1 MKNFNWIVVAALS
14 LGVVATDL
22 SAQDPRE
29 RNYYYEILN
38 PSHEPKS
45 PVNWLCRDSCER
57 SSRSG
62 IGRFAGKRERRDLPQ
77 LAIVAKRCADV
88 AFDVY
93 REVDGKS
100 KKLNRKPL
108 KTTTDF
114 VDKSPV
120 SGNARYRVVAL
131 DRKGKELSKSDFVTI
146 APETAVNY
154 RSIKLNRDTRA
165 GKVAVAD
172 LNGDG
177 KYDYIVRTPASNV
190 DPGMPGDLTGK
201 TYQIEAYL
209 SDGLFVVQ
217 RFGQGIEPGI

>member
-1 MKNFNWIVVAALS
+1 MPGKEKGEIYLS
-14 LGVVATDL
+14 WRLLQNDA
-22 SAQDPRE
+22 P
-29 RNYYYEILN
+29 
-38 PSHEPKS
+38 
-45 PVNWLCRDSCER
+45 
-57 SSRSG
+57 
-62 IGRFAGKRERRDLPQ
+62 
-77 LAIVAKRCADV
+77 DV

-93 REVDGKS
+93 REVGGKS

-120 SGNARYRVVAL
+120 SGNARYRVVVL

-209 SDGLFVVQ
+209 SDGTFLWSKDL
-217 RFGQGIEPGI
+217 GQGIEPGIWYSLG

>member
-29 RNYYYEILN
+29 RNYYYEILI

-45 PVNWLCRDSCER
+45 PVNGFAGTRVSEVLDFGDWSLCR
-57 SSRSG
+57 
-62 IGRFAGKRERRDLPQ
+62 GKRKARFTSVGDCCKTMRPMLR
-77 LAIVAKRCADV
+77 LMYIGKSAV
-88 AFDVY
+88 
-93 REVDGKS
+93 KS

-165 GKVAVAD
+165 GK
-172 LNGDG
+172 L
-177 KYDYIVRTPASNV
+177 R
-190 DPGMPGDLTGK
+190 
-201 TYQIEAYL
+201 
-209 SDGLFVVQ
+209 
-217 RFGQGIEPGI
+217 